1 MKHSSDSSQR
11 PIFVSKKTISR
22 FFQAT
27 WWRHT
32 WQFALAYIPI
42 FKTPI
47 ILSTL
52 AGIVMLTSFSFLSS
66 INMRGTIDGNVLIPT
81 LIGSTAGLIITG
93 ILLILSLFI
102 GLIRIAGFTR
112 AFLRCPYD
120 QAIPTTSSAIKSCL
134 DEGLAAVRSHKM
146 FLSKSWL
153 ICSIIMVPLLFVWC
167 AASFIVVGLTPEIVQ
182 TYQLGPEVT
191 TMRNGSIVTMAI
203 IGLLLSNYS
212 ITMLAVSTM
221 LDRSVK
227 ETSIESLWLAITTS
241 PVLSLVSLLVLVA
254 VSVITTPYSVLVM
267 LKPALQAKEVF
278 SVTPLSY
285 VNEVWQ
291 GLSGLIVIP
300 MGMAILLE
308 VVRDSVVISESGKS
322 DADKSSN

>member
-1 MKHSSDSSQR
+1 LKHSSDSSQR
-11 PIFVSKKTISR
+11 SNFVSLKTISR
-22 FFQAT
+22 FFQAA
-27 WWRHT
+27 WWRHN

-52 AGIVMLTSFSFLSS
+52 AGIIMLTCFSFLSS

-120 QAIPTTSSAIKSCL
+120 QANPSTLSSIKSYL
-134 DEGLAAVRSHKM
+134 DEGLASVRSHKM

-167 AASFIVVGLTPEIVQ
+167 AASFIAVGLTPEVVQ

-191 TMRNGSIVTMAI
+191 SMRNGSIVAMAI
-203 IGLLLSNYS
+203 VGLLLSNYS

-254 VSVITTPYSVLVM
+254 VSAITTPYSMLAM
-267 LKPALQAKEVF
+267 LKPALQAKEVL

-300 MGMAILLE
+300 MGMAMLLE

-322 DADKSSN
+322 GADKNSN